1 MGASAGQ
8 SFDNSAV
15 TILCVDDEANILSA
29 LKRLF
34 RPIGYQVLTALSGA
48 DGLKVLEEKGV
59 DLVIS
64 DMRMPEMDG
73 AEFLER
79 VATKWP
85 GVVRILLTGHA
96 ELGSTIEAI
105 NKGRIYRYVSKPW
118 EEMDLKLTIHSA
130 LEQRYLEQERRRLEK
145 LTYIQNEELQELNS
159 LLEDKVALRTQ
170 ELAKANETLQQ
181 NHILTIK
188 GYSNLI
194 EAREPLLAGHSRRVA
209 DLSKR
214 VAVKLGM
221 NQQQVQDVTFAALLH
236 DIGKIGLPD
245 HLLTK
250 PYDTLGS
257 EHLERVRAHTVIAQG
272 ILMAMESLQEVGSII
287 RSHHERYDGT
297 GYPDGLKAQGIPIA
311 ARIIAVVNDY
321 DAVKIGT
328 LTAEKLSE
336 PKARRYVEERS
347 GSWYDPNVVQ
357 QFFAV
362 LNEIGEKDTNQ
373 QWTLQSHELEKGM
386 VLAKDLVAKDGI
398 LLLSKG
404 FVLDEKMIKKIQM
417 FERLV
422 DIMLKIE
429 ICAK

>member
-1 MGASAGQ
+1 MDAATGQ

-48 DGLKVLEEKGV
+48 EGLKVLEEKGI

-85 GVVRILLTGHA
+85 GVLRILLTGHA
-96 ELGSTIEAI
+96 EISSTIEAI

-118 EEMDLKLTIHSA
+118 EEVDLKLTIRSA

-145 LTYIQNEELQELNS
+145 LTYRQNEELQELNAQ
-159 LLEDKVALRTQ
+159 LEDKVALRTQ
-170 ELAKANETLQQ
+170 ELAKANETLLQ

-209 DLSKR
+209 DISKR

-221 NQQQVQDVTFAALLH
+221 GQQQVQDVTFAALLH
-236 DIGKIGLPD
+236 DIGKIALPD

-297 GYPDGLKAQGIPIA
+297 GFPDGLKDEDIPIG
-311 ARIIAVVNDY
+311 ARIIGVVNDY

-336 PKARRYVEERS
+336 LKARRYVEEHS

-357 QFFAV
+357 QFFSV
-362 LNEIGEKDTNQ
+362 LNEIGERDVDQ
-373 QWTLQSHELEKGM
+373 HWTLQSRELEKGM
-386 VLAKDLVAKDGI
+386 VLAKDLAAKDGI